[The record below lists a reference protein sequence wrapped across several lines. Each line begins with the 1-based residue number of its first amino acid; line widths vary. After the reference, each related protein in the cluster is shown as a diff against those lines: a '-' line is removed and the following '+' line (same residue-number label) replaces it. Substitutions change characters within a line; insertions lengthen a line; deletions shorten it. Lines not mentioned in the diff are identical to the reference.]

1 VKFELKDNKNNIFRL
16 KKDEQNY
23 IDFCPNRGGLL
34 TNWTCNG
41 EKILYFDQIRFLNKN
56 LSIRGGV
63 PILFPICGNIDP
75 DCLLF
80 GSNYSQLPQH
90 GFARDIK
97 WDFKLNKA
105 NESLNLSLKD
115 NQYTKKYYPFSF
127 EVKID
132 ILIKIDC
139 LIFEVEIINNS
150 INQMPISFGLHPY
163 FNISDFKNIEF
174 INYPLI
180 CIDQKRNNIE
190 LSLDAL
196 NNVNEGIDLLMY
208 SSGSLSFKDYAH
220 NRKITLSNPH
230 PFDISVVWSDP
241 PRKMICMEPWTS
253 PRNSLVDGFR
263 KILIPSTS
271 SKKLK
276 ASICINKIDEN
287 VNQ

>member
-1 VKFELKDNKNNIFRL
+1 MKFELKDNKNNIFRL

-97 WDFKLNKA
+97 WDFKLNKE
-105 NESLNLSLKD
+105 NESLNISLKD

-180 CIDQKRNNIE
+180 CIDQKLNNIE

-196 NNVNEGIDLLMY
+196 NNVNVGIDLLMY
-208 SSGSLSFKDYAH
+208 SSGSLSFKDYAY